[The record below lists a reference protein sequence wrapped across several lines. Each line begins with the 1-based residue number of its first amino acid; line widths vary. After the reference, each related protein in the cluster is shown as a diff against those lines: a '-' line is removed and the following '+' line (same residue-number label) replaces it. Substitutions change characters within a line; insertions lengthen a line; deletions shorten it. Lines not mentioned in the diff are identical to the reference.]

1 MKSEAKNISFRVTPC
16 LTHLGKYLKCFIFS
30 LFLFQRHP
38 KVLLL
43 RCLLARRKACQGEK
57 LVELD
62 WTKGL
67 SKGVSYYVAGLDEG
81 EFDMFGNNFIAYKVV
96 LNVNVLGVLVKLR
109 VLSQCY

>member
-1 MKSEAKNISFRVTPC
+1 MKLEAKNISFRVTPC
-16 LTHLGKYLKCFIFS
+16 LTRLGKYLKCSVFS

-81 EFDMFGNNFIAYKVV
+81 EFNTFSSDFIVYKMV
-96 LNVNVLGVLVKLR
+96 LDVNMLSALVKLR
-109 VLSQCY
+109 VLS